1 MPRSM
6 RAMQRR
12 AMRFDGRN
20 PYGSEGGYVV
30 SRRARGDRLMMDDM
44 RRYNRGEYEYD
55 LAEMTKQNQE
65 IRHDPYM
72 PRDYETGEVYAGLN
86 DFYGEEDMARNRRE
100 MDMARRRGDY
110 AGQSGYSRA
119 NYGSRANYQSRGDYN
134 YEDGHYPMVQGYMP
148 IDAMGRFTGYYGMGE
163 DNARGGRRRD
173 MARYGRRN
181 YQRTYD
187 YDSGMLGQEEIMEWS
202 EKLKEELED
211 KDKQYFSKENIKKK
225 AEEMGIKFDKF
236 SLDEFYLTVL
246 MVYTDYCKTLGTANM
261 DIYLRLA
268 KDWLEDD
275 DVKVKGGEKLATYHD
290 YIVEGDDD

>member
-6 RAMQRR
+6 RAMQ
-12 AMRFDGRN
+12 
-20 PYGSEGGYVV
+20 
-30 SRRARGDRLMMDDM
+30 RRARGDRLMMDDM

-65 IRHDPYM
+65 IRHEPYM

-148 IDAMGRFTGYYGMGE
+148 IEAMGRFTGYYGMGE
-163 DNARGGRRRD
+163 DNARYGKRRD

-181 YQRTYD
+181 YD
-187 YDSGMLGQEEIMEWS
+187 YDSGMLGQEELMDWS
-202 EKLKEELED
+202 EKLKKELEE
-211 KDKQYFSKENIKKK
+211 KDKQFFSKENIKKK
-225 AEEMGIKFDKF
+225 AEDMGIKFDKF

-290 YIVEGDDD
+290 YIVEGDVE